1 MRPDAVGK
9 TVPCI
14 TISRR
19 QLQSVESIGQTAQVI
34 AGLHVGAAALLGVGL
49 TGLLNDE
56 MTSRDINLVGL
67 RGDIAAIFVV
77 ESGRPLEIA
86 AECGD
91 LELRLV
97 RVGADLRV
105 PTAG

>member
-1 MRPDAVGK
+1 MRADAIGK
-9 TVPCI
+9 IVLRI
-14 TISRR
+14 TIPRR

-34 AGLHVGAAALLGVGL
+34 GGLHICAAALLRVGL

-56 MTSRDINLVGL
+56 MTSSDIDLVGL

-77 ESGRPLEIA
+77 QSGRPLEIA
-86 AECGD
+86 AECGA

-97 RVGADLRV
+97 RVGA
-105 PTAG
+105 